1 MVDKEGIVAER
12 LDGDEE
18 KVPDDTW
25 KKRYDSF
32 MQAHVKAMDEVTRL
46 QRQVDMLKQ
55 EKLSWD
61 ADKVK
66 QQLMIQQTLQGSNA
80 TSNAY
85 LEENQELRAE
95 IKKLREE
102 VAELRKG

>member
-1 MVDKEGIVAER
+1 MEEERVIADR
-12 LDGDEE
+12 LDGEDE
-18 KVPDDTW
+18 VVSDGTW

-32 MQAHVKAMDEVTRL
+32 MQAHLRAMDEVQRL
-46 QRQVDMLKQ
+46 QRQVDMFKQ
-55 EKLSWD
+55 EKMQWD

-66 QQLMIQQTLQGSNA
+66 QQFMIHQTLQGSNA

-102 VAELRKG
+102 IEELRKG